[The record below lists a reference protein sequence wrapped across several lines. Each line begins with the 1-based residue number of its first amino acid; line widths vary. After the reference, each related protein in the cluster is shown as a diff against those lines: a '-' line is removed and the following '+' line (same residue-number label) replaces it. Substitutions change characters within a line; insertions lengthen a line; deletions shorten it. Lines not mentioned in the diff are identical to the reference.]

1 MAHADEY
8 LLSYAHAWTERKLQ
22 AESSAHT
29 ILHRARPWNHRYQ
42 NHRKEFRK
50 HLIAAAFVAKVVVD
64 TDAKNKNKQ
73 IDSLTQR
80 LSFYTA
86 EVEPRLRLLAIK
98 TDSYQKIWNK
108 SSSYSTII
116 KEIYSYVDNPGADLT
131 IKASDGKVSIF
142 GTEDLT
148 LLRNLEEKLRNSP
161 SFTSVNFGS
170 LSIDGSDVQDAKG
183 EYSVSAVIKDSKRP
197 QIWSLIKNIIT
208 D

>member
-1 MAHADEY
+1 MAKSVTFN
-8 LLSYAHAWTERKLQ
+8 LLKPLQPPKTAWDKIYDWIVDKARIVVLV
-22 AESSAHT
+22 T
-29 ILHRARPWNHRYQ
+29 II
-42 NHRKEFRK
+42 
-50 HLIAAAFVAKVVVD
+50 LIAAAFVAKVVVD

-197 QIWSLIKNIIT
+197 QI
-208 D
+208 